1 MAIQQIRGY
10 RTMNSKNKL
19 IDDFTE
25 DAEIMGFQCV
35 STFTVIKVFDMNRK
49 PILKIYFEIAEL
61 EPVLDYFRSKEPQP
75 VHDASRIV
83 RVFDLGDVNT
93 QGLDQYSWLFSRAS
107 ELLHDLKEA

>member
-25 DAEIMGFQCV
+25 DAEIMGFKCDPV
-35 STFTVIKVFDMNRK
+35 LTVIGRKIVSIDVFDTDKN
-49 PILKIYFEIAEL
+49 
-61 EPVLDYFRSKEPQP
+61 PVLEVDFENRNRIFPAKNVKADEP
-75 VHDASRIV
+75 
-83 RVFDLGDVNT
+83 
-93 QGLDQYSWLFSRAS
+93 DQYSWLFSRAS